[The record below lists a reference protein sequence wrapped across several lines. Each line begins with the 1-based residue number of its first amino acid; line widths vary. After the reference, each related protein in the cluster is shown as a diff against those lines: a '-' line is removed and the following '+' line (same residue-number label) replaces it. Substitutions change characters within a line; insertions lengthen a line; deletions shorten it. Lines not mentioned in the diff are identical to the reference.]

1 MLCSSPSQNWGCF
14 FQFYSWIFLSSI
26 SWLIWPHTLCVG
38 GGMISTYT
46 HNRYDEIFFKTMK
59 YFQMTWTLSVTGA
72 WATMTIWASW
82 AAAAMQATAGW
93 PSPPGDTSPWQT
105 NNRSDSSYAAQYVC
119 FYRCFFCHSI
129 FPTMILLFW
138 EDVSAAA
145 LISLVPIMPHFL
157 GGAPNMLWTTP
168 RYEA

>member
-1 MLCSSPSQNWGCF
+1 MLFSVLFMNLSVLYF
-14 FQFYSWIFLSSI
+14 MVDLATYSV
-26 SWLIWPHTLCVG
+26 CG
-38 GGMISTYT
+38 RGISTST
-46 HNRYDEIFFKTMK
+46 DNRYDEIFFKTMK
-59 YFQMTWTLSVTGA
+59 YFQMTWTLLVTGA

-119 FYRCFFCHSI
+119 FYHCFFCHSI

>member
-1 MLCSSPSQNWGCF
+1 MLFSVLFMNLSVLYF
-14 FQFYSWIFLSSI
+14 MVDLATYSVCGDIY
-26 SWLIWPHTLCVG
+26 
-38 GGMISTYT
+38 STST
-46 HNRYDEIFFKTMK
+46 DNRYDEIFFKTIK

-105 NNRSDSSYAAQYVC
+105 NNRSDSSYNAQKYVC
-119 FYRCFFCHSI
+119 FYHCFFCHSI